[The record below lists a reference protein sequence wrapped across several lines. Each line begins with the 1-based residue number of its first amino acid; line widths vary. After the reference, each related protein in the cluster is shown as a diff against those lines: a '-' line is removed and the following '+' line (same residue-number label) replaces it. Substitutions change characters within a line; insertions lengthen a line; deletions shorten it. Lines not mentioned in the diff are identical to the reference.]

1 MVLNINKCHFM
12 CLGKDTEN
20 EAFIFNNFIFSNSN
34 EDKVLEITI
43 DNKLIFKSRFK
54 ILCKKAHQKTGA
66 LSRLLNHLN
75 DSQH

>member
-34 EDKVLEITI
+34 EDKILEITI
-43 DNKLIFKSRFK
+43 DNKLIFKSHSN
-54 ILCKKAHQKTGA
+54 ILCRKAGEKDFIKTIK
-66 LSRLLNHLN
+66 S
-75 DSQH
+75 SK